1 MIKFHSFEISE
12 SELEMETLVE
22 QVQEVF
28 NPKENCVEGDDA
40 PEFIPSWLTK
50 DLIEDALRKGF
61 KDDGIE
67 VISDN

>member
-1 MIKFHSFEISE
+1 
-12 SELEMETLVE
+12 METLVE

-67 VISDN
+67 VISYN

>member
-1 MIKFHSFEISE
+1 M
-12 SELEMETLVE
+12 E

-28 NPKENCVEGDDA
+28 NPKENCVAGDDA

-67 VISDN
+67 VNSYN